1 MKTWTSFD
9 IEQLMK
15 GYLSGT
21 PLKSLAREM
30 NRTPT
35 ALNKALTRF
44 GIRRERPK
52 QEKTLWNDFGNM
64 KPETTIH
71 PMTAIR
77 RFDRKFRKQQKALIN
92 EWVPMD
98 QILSVLDA
106 KGHHVYM
113 LESNKDPRRSIYSLD
128 DRKLSA
134 LQLVFMAN
142 RYRIQQNKAPFYV
155 AEVTC

>member
-21 PLKSLAREM
+21 PLKTLAREM

-52 QEKTLWNDFGNM
+52 EEKTLWNDFGNM
-64 KPETTIH
+64 KPETTPH

-77 RFDRKFRKQQKALIN
+77 RFDRKFRKQQKALLN

-98 QILSVLDA
+98 EILTLLDEH
-106 KGHHVYM
+106 GHCVYM
-113 LESNKDPRRSIYSLD
+113 TESNKDPRRSIYVLD
-128 DRKLSA
+128 DHKRTA

>member
-21 PLKSLAREM
+21 LLKSLAREM

-44 GIRRERPK
+44 GIRRERPR
-52 QEKTLWNDFGNM
+52 QEKSLWNDFSNA
-64 KPETTIH
+64 KPEQTLN

-77 RFDRKFRKQQKALIN
+77 KFDRKFRKQQKTLIN

-113 LESNKDPRRSIYSLD
+113 LEANKDPRCSIYSLD

-142 RYRIQQNKAPFYV
+142 RYRIEQNKAPFYV